1 MRYAKSRSTRS
12 KLRSYFRAK
21 QNESLREA
29 GKILLLDYLWVHGP
43 LIERSSFMPEGTK
56 IPTILEGMADFLP
69 GKTRFEDID
78 DLLIAIGKKHDRTF
92 LHTVMSKLF
101 LVPQSVLVEAEK
113 DRTAPLPNSI
123 TTAVYESRKLAKDA
137 ERAAASSLEIRT
149 DVPELSNASPL
160 SAKEAVKNAFSHK
173 ESNAEYADP
182 EHLCIEC
189 LPVLGDEIVGTKPSD
204 SNDAPT
210 TVHRIGCPH
219 AQHVIN
225 SASASRVPSQP
236 RVDSVSLRMLKT
248 GRAGVSMSHDTSE
261 MPVNLQWSDFN
272 LIDDEHVF
280 LAEIVV
286 VAEDRKLLLADCS
299 EIVSEMSTIV
309 KTGSVTT
316 REHATLEFLVQV
328 SSLEAIQKLMDDLRQ
343 VRSVMSVERRVR
355 C

>member
-160 SAKEAVKNAFSHK
+160 SAKEAVKMPFRTRSRTLSTQTLSIFVLSAYQCWVTKSSAQNPAT
-173 ESNAEYADP
+173 ATMLQP
-182 EHLCIEC
+182 LC
-189 LPVLGDEIVGTKPSD
+189 
-204 SNDAPT
+204 
-210 TVHRIGCPH
+210 
-219 AQHVIN
+219 
-225 SASASRVPSQP
+225 
-236 RVDSVSLRMLKT
+236 T
-248 GRAGVSMSHDTSE
+248 G
-261 MPVNLQWSDFN
+261 
-272 LIDDEHVF
+272 
-280 LAEIVV
+280 
-286 VAEDRKLLLADCS
+286 
-299 EIVSEMSTIV
+299 
-309 KTGSVTT
+309 
-316 REHATLEFLVQV
+316 
-328 SSLEAIQKLMDDLRQ
+328 
-343 VRSVMSVERRVR
+343 
-355 C
+355 

>member
-1 MRYAKSRSTRS
+1 
-12 KLRSYFRAK
+12 
-21 QNESLREA
+21 
-29 GKILLLDYLWVHGP
+29 
-43 LIERSSFMPEGTK
+43 
-56 IPTILEGMADFLP
+56 
-69 GKTRFEDID
+69 
-78 DLLIAIGKKHDRTF
+78 
-92 LHTVMSKLF
+92 
-101 LVPQSVLVEAEK
+101 
-113 DRTAPLPNSI
+113 
-123 TTAVYESRKLAKDA
+123 
-137 ERAAASSLEIRT
+137 
-149 DVPELSNASPL
+149 
-160 SAKEAVKNAFSHK
+160 
-173 ESNAEYADP
+173 
-182 EHLCIEC
+182 
-189 LPVLGDEIVGTKPSD
+189 
-204 SNDAPT
+204 
-210 TVHRIGCPH
+210 
-219 AQHVIN
+219 
-225 SASASRVPSQP
+225 
-236 RVDSVSLRMLKT
+236 MLKT